1 MRGSVPAT
9 YIFERFPRRR
19 WQPPDDGGG
28 SPTVPPGATGETGEV
43 QVLIVD
49 DQSPFRAVAGQLVS
63 MIGWH
68 LAGEAES
75 GESAVAQARELRPD
89 VVLMD
94 INLPGISG
102 IEATRTIMDEL
113 PETRVVLL
121 STYAEAD
128 LPADA
133 RECGA
138 IAYVHKEDLTPRV
151 LRSLL
156 TPEAVPEA
164 RG

>member
-1 MRGSVPAT
+1 MVRVGDA
-9 YIFERFPRRR
+9 
-19 WQPPDDGGG
+19 
-28 SPTVPPGATGETGEV
+28 AETGGVE
-43 QVLIVD
+43 VLIVD
-49 DQSPFRAVAGQLVS
+49 DQPPFRTVAGQLVS
-63 MIGWH
+63 LIGWH

-75 GESAVAQARELRPD
+75 GEAALVAARELRPEL
-89 VVLMD
+89 VLMD

-102 IEATRTIMDEL
+102 IEATRKIMDEL

-121 STYAEAD
+121 STYAESD

-156 TPEAVPEA
+156 V
-164 RG
+164 G